1 MDDEGGTLDI
11 EQVLSQIGES
21 ALSKKPSRF
30 KVPLEDL
37 ANNKIPWIRSE
48 LEDIKREEER
58 YLRYQ
63 DSDGESDANV
73 VTVRT
78 LDESYVFSQQEGEEG
93 TWTQKLVR
101 KALRTKPITATHV
114 TFIVK

>member
-30 KVPLEDL
+30 KMSIEDL
-37 ANNKIPWIRSE
+37 AQIPWIRSE

-58 YLRYQ
+58 YLRDQ
-63 DSDGESDANV
+63 DSDDESDANV

-78 LDESYVFSQQEGEEG
+78 LDESYVFSQQEVEEG